1 MFADAHATETIAP
14 NPHETQI
21 ARESQDTLA
30 AFNRDNDLDEIQVHL
45 HTQNNQDAQF
55 VLPRAAVLLLLNGLQ
70 EMAKGNAVSLVPIQA
85 ELTTQQG
92 ADLLCVSRPYFI
104 KLLDEGQIPFRKV
117 GSYRRVKAA
126 DVLAYIKEYQ
136 QGATQAMRELVADL
150 TCSTKTPNCSC

>member
-1 MFADAHATETIAP
+1 MFTHTHATGAIAP
-14 NPHETQI
+14 SPHETEI
-21 ARESQDTLA
+21 ARESQTALA
-30 AFNRDNDLDEIQVHL
+30 AFNIDNEQDEIQVHL

-55 VLPRAAVLLLLNGLQ
+55 VLPRAAVKLLLNGLQ

-85 ELTTQQG
+85 ELTTQQA

-117 GSYRRVKAA
+117 GSYRRVKAS

-136 QGATQAMRELVADL
+136 QGATNAMRELVAESQAL
-150 TCSTKTPNCSC
+150 GLYE